1 MLTSQTAA
9 TRAAPRLSSKALKLV
24 VASKSPRSQSAKSP
38 RGTKGA
44 DAKTSRK
51 KDSIP
56 ALAGNFQDRDE
67 IELKISYRG
76 AMPDVNNV
84 EGTRETTA
92 SKKKS
97 NKKKSQNRSSG
108 AKIIAVYST
117 TKRRKD
123 TDRDEGRDEAE
134 SPQLPPGCM

>member
-9 TRAAPRLSSKALKLV
+9 ARTAPRLSSKALKLV

-38 RGTKGA
+38 RGA
-44 DAKTSRK
+44 DAKTIGK

-67 IELKISYRG
+67 IELKISYQG

-84 EGTRETTA
+84 EGTRETTP
-92 SKKKS
+92 SKTKN
-97 NKKKSQNRSSG
+97 NKKKSQSRSSG

-123 TDRDEGRDEAE
+123 TDRYEGRDDAE
-134 SPQLPPGCM
+134 SPQLPPGCT

>member
-9 TRAAPRLSSKALKLV
+9 TRTAPRLSSKALKLV

-44 DAKTSRK
+44 DAKTSTCRK

-84 EGTRETTA
+84 EGTRKTTP

-97 NKKKSQNRSSG
+97 QSRSSG

-123 TDRDEGRDEAE
+123 TDRNEGRDEAE
-134 SPQLPPGCM
+134 SPQLPPGCT